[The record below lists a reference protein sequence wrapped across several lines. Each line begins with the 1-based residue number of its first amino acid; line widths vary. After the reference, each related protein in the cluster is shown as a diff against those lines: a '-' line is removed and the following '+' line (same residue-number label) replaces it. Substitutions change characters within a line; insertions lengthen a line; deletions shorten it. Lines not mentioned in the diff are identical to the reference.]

1 VCYPHPVGSAR
12 RYCAVKRRDFITI
25 LGGAAVVWPLVAQSQ
40 PQARVPRIGL
50 LGLGTASAWAPR
62 LESLRAGLR
71 DLGYIEGK
79 TIIIEFRWADRIEQL
94 REHAAALVE
103 MQVDLIFAMTSTE
116 TEAARA
122 ATTTILIVFSN
133 HADPVGLG
141 HVASLTRP
149 GGNIT
154 GLTVLQTELTAK
166 ALEIFREA
174 LPGAARI
181 GVLFSPTV
189 PSHVPTLRAVEAAGQ
204 RLALQAH
211 LQPVRTAEDFDGAF
225 AAMARQR
232 VDGFFASASTLTLSH
247 RAALAE
253 LALQH
258 RLPGLFGARDNVVA
272 GGFMS
277 YAPVA
282 PDLTRRA
289 ATYIDK
295 ILKGAKPADLP
306 VEQASQYQLVINLKT
321 AKALG
326 IEVPP
331 ALLARADEVI
341 E

>member
-1 VCYPHPVGSAR
+1 MQFDRLR
-12 RYCAVKRRDFITI
+12 RREFVAL
-25 LGGAAVVWPLVAQSQ
+25 LGGAGAWPLAASAQQ
-40 PQARVPRIGL
+40 PAKVPRIGF

-62 LESLRAGLR
+62 LEPLRAGLR
-71 DLGYIEGK
+71 DLGYVEGK
-79 TIIIEFRWADRIEQL
+79 TIFIEFRWADRIEQL

-103 MQVDLIFAMTSTE
+103 MKVDLIFAMTSTE

-122 ATTTILIVFSN
+122 ATTTIPIVFAT

-141 HVASLTRP
+141 HVASLPRP

-154 GLTVLQTELTAK
+154 GLTVVQTDLTAK
-166 ALEIFREA
+166 ALEIFKEA
-174 LPGAARI
+174 LPQATRI
-181 GVLFSPTV
+181 GVLFSPAV

-204 RLALQAH
+204 KLALQAH
-211 LQPVRTAEDFDGAF
+211 LQPVRTVEDFDAAF
-225 AAMARQR
+225 ATMARER
-232 VDGFFASASTLTLSH
+232 VDGFFVSASTLTLSH
-247 RAALAE
+247 RARLAE
-253 LALQH
+253 LALRH

-282 PDLTRRA
+282 PDLVRRA

-306 VEQASQYQLVINLKT
+306 VEQDSNYQLVINLKT

-326 IEVPP
+326 LEVPP
-331 ALLARADEVI
+331 TLLARADEVI

>member
-1 VCYPHPVGSAR
+1 V
-12 RYCAVKRRDFITI
+12 AV
-25 LGGAAVVWPLVAQSQ
+25 GGARATASEG
-40 PQARVPRIGL
+40 AAHRV

-62 LESLRAGLR
+62 LEPLRAGLR
-71 DLGYIEGK
+71 DLGYVEGK
-79 TIIIEFRWADRIEQL
+79 TIFIEFRWADRIEQL

-103 MQVDLIFAMTSTE
+103 MKVDLIFAMTSTE

-122 ATTTILIVFSN
+122 ATTTIPIVFAT

-141 HVASLTRP
+141 HVASLPRP

-154 GLTVLQTELTAK
+154 GLTVVQTDLTAK
-166 ALEIFREA
+166 ALEIFKEA
-174 LPGAARI
+174 LPQATRI
-181 GVLFSPTV
+181 GVLFSPAV

-204 RLALQAH
+204 KLALQAH
-211 LQPVRTAEDFDGAF
+211 LQPVRTVEDFDAAF
-225 AAMARQR
+225 ATMARER
-232 VDGFFASASTLTLSH
+232 VDGFFVSASTLTLSH
-247 RAALAE
+247 RARLAE
-253 LALQH
+253 LALRH

-282 PDLTRRA
+282 PDLVRRA

-306 VEQASQYQLVINLKT
+306 VEQASNYQLVINLKT

-326 IEVPP
+326 LDVPP
-331 ALLARADEVI
+331 TLLARADEVI